1 MKTQL
6 KFRDSIIP
14 GYFIDE
20 NGIIYDSENNI
31 QETVI
36 GRGRPRFRC
45 RGIHRLVVHSFIGYK
60 KGFDIHH
67 INEDKFDNRLSN
79 LIYLTRSEH
88 TKLHGFKRTFTK
100 ETREKLSESRKRQV
114 PPSKGKIWI
123 NNGVISKMVSP
134 DNIPIGF
141 VKGRI

>member
-1 MKTQL
+1 MKIQL
-6 KFRDSIIP
+6 KFKDKIIP

-36 GRGRPRFRC
+36 GRGRPCFKC
-45 RGIHRLVVHSFIGYK
+45 KSVHCLVVHSFIGYK

-67 INEDKFDNRLSN
+67 LNEDKFDNRLEN

-88 TKLHGFKRTFTK
+88 ISLHTSSRAISQKTKQKISGTLKGHT
-100 ETREKLSESRKRQV
+100 
-114 PPSKGKIWI
+114 PWNKGKIFV
-123 NNGVISKMVSP
+123 NNGIINTLVFP
-134 DNIPIGF
+134 DSIPAGF